1 MFYLLYINTN
11 EIAKPFNFRCERYN
25 LLCYRSNVIF
35 ICQLKIT
42 RHFHLQLRRYHFSRD
57 VHLIFHWCLY
67 DLFPETASSA
77 ENVVL
82 KMTIILMVIRNV
94 MMFSDYSFEDSEN
107 EIIKLSL
114 TNDE

>member
-1 MFYLLYINTN
+1 M
-11 EIAKPFNFRCERYN
+11 
-25 LLCYRSNVIF
+25 
-35 ICQLKIT
+35 
-42 RHFHLQLRRYHFSRD
+42 FSRD
-57 VHLIFHWCLY
+57 AHLIFHWCFIY
-67 DLFPETASSA
+67 DLFPETANSA